1 MGVLM
6 IRCAKTGRA
15 ISTGKFVEPAALRSS
30 PGIFWA
36 NLLSTLDATH
46 EWFAKDAWVCDSES
60 AQQSASLTSILSALR
75 FNL

>member
-1 MGVLM
+1 MENSRLREATRAPSVRQRGVVT
-6 IRCAKTGRA
+6 AHRA
-15 ISTGKFVEPAALRSS
+15 
-30 PGIFWA
+30 
-36 NLLSTLDATH
+36 